1 MMPFSQSENAEVY
14 LALFCHREEDPRV
27 GLWCIDLAN
36 TLALKHDRKRCFIP
50 DHGLFPITDLR
61 NEKKQIIV
69 IASANNFRSYALTIT
84 EKTFTSREKNNNTF
98 HSRSQWEK
106 QRMVAMPQSGS
117 APSAALLTNHPIQEP
132 SSNAPRS
139 GHLKHA
145 RSLSNSNF

>member
-61 NEKKQIIV
+61 NENKKEIIV

-84 EKTFTSREKNNNTF
+84 EKTFTSREK
-98 HSRSQWEK
+98 Q
-106 QRMVAMPQSGS
+106 
-117 APSAALLTNHPIQEP
+117 
-132 SSNAPRS
+132 
-139 GHLKHA
+139 
-145 RSLSNSNF
+145 